1 MSKQMDNFLP
11 VGKFISKEKVPDPQN
26 VRLRLLV
33 NGQQLYDISTS
44 TMSIKIDEFLEYV
57 SKYVELN
64 VGDILLSGTP

>member
-1 MSKQMDNFLP
+1 M
-11 VGKFISKEKVPDPQN
+11 GKFIPEEKIPDPQN

-33 NGQQLYDISTS
+33 NNQQLYDISTS
-44 TMSIKIDEFLEYV
+44 TMSIKIDEFIEYV